1 VQRRTLT
8 LCESADTAFGDGA
21 LRLALTSSTD
31 NVHPRWVKGWWP
43 LAQYLIRRLL
53 QAVPILVGISVLLF
67 ALLHAV
73 PGGPLAI
80 YLNNPQVSPKDIARL
95 SAQLGLDRP
104 LPVQYVLWLKAF
116 VTGDWGYSISTG
128 RPVVTMIGERLPAT
142 LQLMASSLL
151 LAAMVSL
158 LLGIFQALRPYSALD
173 YGATTAAFFGIS
185 IPAFWFGLILQ
196 LVFAVQLRWLPSSG
210 RQEIGDGSFID
221 LLRHLVLPMIV
232 LSLAY
237 LAGWSRYVRSSLM
250 ETLGEDYIRT
260 ARAKGL
266 PSWRV
271 VTRHALRNSLIPVV
285 TVVALDLPSL
295 FAGAVVTETVF
306 SWPGIGQ
313 LFITS
318 INGLDYP
325 TVMAI
330 LMISSF
336 LVILCNLLADLA
348 YGWLDPR
355 VHYE

>member
-1 VQRRTLT
+1 M
-8 LCESADTAFGDGA
+8 
-21 LRLALTSSTD
+21 
-31 NVHPRWVKGWWP
+31 
-43 LAQYLIRRLL
+43 AQYLVRRLL
-53 QAVPILVGISVLLF
+53 QAVPILIGISVLLF

-95 SAQLGLDRP
+95 SSQLGLDRP

-116 VTGDWGYSISTG
+116 MRGDWGYSLSTG
-128 RPVVTMIGERLPAT
+128 RPVETMIGERLPAT
-142 LQLMASSLL
+142 LELMTAS
-151 LAAMVSL
+151 LAVAAVVAL
-158 LLGIFQALRPYSALD
+158 ILGIFQALRPRSLLD
-173 YGATTAAFFGIS
+173 YGATTAAFLGIS

-196 LVFAVQLRWLPSSG
+196 LVFAVELRWLPSSG
-210 RQEIGDGSFID
+210 REEIGDGSFPD
-221 LLRHLVLPMIV
+221 LVRHLILPTIV

-237 LAGWSRYVRSSLM
+237 LAGWSRYVRSSLL
-250 ETLGEDYIRT
+250 ETLGEDYVRT

-266 PSWRV
+266 PPRLV
-271 VTRHALRNSLIPVV
+271 VIRHALRNSLIPVV

-313 LFITS
+313 LFINS

-330 LMISSF
+330 LMITSV
-336 LVILCNLLADLA
+336 LVIVCNLLADLA

-355 VHYE
+355 VQYG